1 MLPEDDQAIRALLV
15 KMCEAWA
22 MGNGSAYAACFTE
35 DSDYVTFNGIRL
47 RGRRENAELHDAL
60 FRGVLKGTRIAATV
74 ESLAFLSDDVALV
87 HTLGTGR
94 KKSRQTYVVVRREE
108 GWQIRSFQNTR
119 LQPLSVWLTRV
130 TSYLLDR

>member
-15 KMCEAWA
+15 KMSEAWA

-47 RGRRENAELHDAL
+47 RGRRENAELHAAL

-74 ESLAFLSDDVALV
+74 ESLASLSDDVALV

>member
-15 KMCEAWA
+15 KMFDAWA

-47 RGRRENAELHDAL
+47 RGRRENAELHAAL
-60 FRGVLKGTRIAATV
+60 FRGVLKGTRIAAAV
-74 ESLAFLSDDVALV
+74 ESLASLSDDVALV

-94 KKSRQTYVVVRREE
+94 EKSRQTYVVVRREG

-130 TSYLLDR
+130 ARRLSTS

>member
-15 KMCEAWA
+15 KMYEAWA
-22 MGNGSAYAACFTE
+22 MGNGSAYADCFTE

-130 TSYLLDR
+130 MSYLLDR

>member
-15 KMCEAWA
+15 KMYEAWA

-60 FRGVLKGTRIAATV
+60 FRGVLKGRRIAATV
-74 ESLAFLSDDVALV
+74 ESLASLSDDVALV
-87 HTLGTGR
+87 HTLATGR

-108 GWQIRSFQNTR
+108 GWRIRSFQNTR

-130 TSYLLDR
+130 MSYLLDR

>member
-15 KMCEAWA
+15 KMYEAWA

-60 FRGVLKGTRIAATV
+60 FRGVLKGTRIAAAV
-74 ESLAFLSDDVALV
+74 ESLASLSDDVALV

-94 KKSRQTYVVVRREE
+94 KKSRQTYVVVRREG

-130 TSYLLDR
+130 ARRLSSS

>member
-15 KMCEAWA
+15 KMYEAWA

-60 FRGVLKGTRIAATV
+60 FRGVLKGTRIAAAV
-74 ESLAFLSDDVALV
+74 ESLASLSDDVALV

-94 KKSRQTYVVVRREE
+94 EKSRQTYVVVRREG

-130 TSYLLDR
+130 ARRLSTS

>member
-15 KMCEAWA
+15 KMYEAWA

-60 FRGVLKGTRIAATV
+60 FRGVLKGTR
-74 ESLAFLSDDVALV
+74 
-87 HTLGTGR
+87 
-94 KKSRQTYVVVRREE
+94 
-108 GWQIRSFQNTR
+108 
-119 LQPLSVWLTRV
+119 
-130 TSYLLDR
+130 

>member
-22 MGNGSAYAACFTE
+22 SGNGSAYAACFTE

-47 RGRRENAELHDAL
+47 RGRRENAEVHDAL
-60 FRGVLKGTRIAATV
+60 FRGVLKGTRITATV
-74 ESLAFLSDDVALV
+74 ESLASLSDDVALV

-94 KKSRQTYVVVRREE
+94 KKSRQTYVVVRREG

-130 TSYLLDR
+130 ARRLSTS

>member
-15 KMCEAWA
+15 RMYEAWA

-47 RGRRENAELHDAL
+47 RGRQENAELHAAL

-74 ESLAFLSDDVALV
+74 ESLASLSDDVALV

-94 KKSRQTYVVVRREE
+94 EKSRQTYVVVRREG
-108 GWQIRSFQNTR
+108 GWLIRSFQNTR

-130 TSYLLDR
+130 TQRLSTS

>member
-74 ESLAFLSDDVALV
+74 ESLASLSDDVALV

-94 KKSRQTYVVVRREE
+94 KKSRQTYVVVRRDE

-130 TSYLLDR
+130 MSYLLDR

>member
-108 GWQIRSFQNTR
+108 GWRIRSFQNTR

>member
-130 TSYLLDR
+130 MSYLLDR